1 MEVVKV
7 EGGIAILLSEHLGDI
22 NVLEFV
28 VKEGPFIIESD
39 HGFNTFFTILLER
52 CGGGGLGG
60 GVRCRCMFRIGY
72 LQCRLSG

>member
-7 EGGIAILLSEHLGDI
+7 EGGIAILLSEYLGNI

-28 VKEGPFIIESD
+28 VEEGPFIVESD
-39 HGFNTFFTILLER
+39 HGFNTFFMLLLEQ

-60 GVRCRCMFRIGY
+60 GVRCWCTFRTGY
-72 LQCRLSG
+72 LRCRLSG

>member
-39 HGFNTFFTILLER
+39 HGFNTFFTLLLE
-52 CGGGGLGG
+52 
-60 GVRCRCMFRIGY
+60 
-72 LQCRLSG
+72 